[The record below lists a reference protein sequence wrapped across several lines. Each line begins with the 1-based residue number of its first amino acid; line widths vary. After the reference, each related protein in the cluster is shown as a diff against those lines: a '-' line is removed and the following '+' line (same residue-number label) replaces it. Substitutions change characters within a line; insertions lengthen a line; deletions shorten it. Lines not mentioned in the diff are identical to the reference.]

1 MEKLIKEK
9 YEKWL
14 KADLPQDLREQLE
27 SLNEEEIN
35 DCFYCDLEFGTAGI
49 RGVLGPGSNRLNIYV
64 IRKVSKAFAEF
75 LLKFDS
81 KAKEDG
87 VVISHDNRLYSR
99 EFTLESAKM
108 LASYGI
114 KVYIFDSLRP
124 TPELSFAVR
133 KMHAAG
139 GIMITASHNP
149 KEYNGFKVYDREGC
163 QLTPSKI
170 KPYIDIIN
178 TYGSE
183 IDTTFGDS
191 EVKGDIITLG
201 KDVDIDFIE
210 HVESILLNPQLS
222 KENFKIVFT
231 PQHGTSLEIAKMLFS
246 RLGYDVVYVKEQCS
260 FDPLFS
266 STPSP
271 NPEDPRAYGLALEY
285 AKKENADIIMVTDP
299 DADRCGI
306 AFKDSKGEYQLYT
319 GNQTGAL
326 LIDYVLSQRK
336 AKGLLHKNGVLFDS
350 VVTSSF
356 GQKVARSY
364 GISVE
369 SVLTGFK
376 FIGDR
381 IKHYEETKEK
391 VFEFG
396 YEESY
401 GYVLAPFVR
410 DKDSLQALLMIA
422 EMTNYHLKNG
432 KTLDVVYDE
441 LQQAHGYHFDKLF
454 SIYFEGQ
461 NGKVKMDSIM
471 SSLRENPLKE
481 VNGVKVSYVEDYKTS
496 RVVNVNNELIR
507 KIDLL
512 PSDML
517 KYFFEDGSTI
527 AIRPSGTEPKCKFYY
542 GVNDKD
548 KELVK
553 DLPAT
558 LHKDLLKILGI
569 E

>member
-271 NPEDPRAYGLALEY
+271 NPEDPRAYGLATEY
-285 AKKENADIIMVTDP
+285 AKRVNADIIMVTDP

-336 AKGLLHKNGVLFDS
+336 AKGLLHENGVLFDS

-441 LQQAHGYHFDKLF
+441 LQQVHGYHFDKLF

-517 KYFFEDGSTI
+517 KYYFEDGSTI

-542 GVNDKD
+542 GAVGTSQQEVNEKP
-548 KELVK
+548 
-553 DLPAT
+553 DLM
-558 LHKDLLKILGI
+558 HKDILKILGL
-569 E
+569 

>member
-1 MEKLIKEK
+1 MENTIKQK

-14 KADLPQDLREQLE
+14 KADLPQDLKEQLL
-27 SLNEEEIN
+27 SLTEEEIN

-64 IRKVSKAFAEF
+64 IRKVTKAFAEF
-75 LLKFDS
+75 LLNSDS
-81 KAKEDG
+81 KTKEDG

-99 EFTLESAKM
+99 EFTLEAAKM
-108 LASYGI
+108 LSSYGI
-114 KVYIFDSLRP
+114 KVYIFDDLRP

-133 KMHAAG
+133 KMKAAG

-163 QLTPSKI
+163 QLTPKKI
-170 KPYIDIIN
+170 KPYIDIIK

-183 IDTTFGDS
+183 IDTVFGDS
-191 EVKGDIITLG
+191 EIKGEIITLG
-201 KDVDIDFIE
+201 KEVDIDFIE
-210 HVESILLNPQLS
+210 HVESILLNPELD
-222 KENFKIVFT
+222 KNNFKIVFT
-231 PQHGTSLEIAKMLFS
+231 PQHGTSLELAAMLFE
-246 RLGYDVVYVKEQCS
+246 RLGYQVIYVKEQCNH
-260 FDPLFS
+260 DPLFGG
-266 STPSP
+266 TPSP
-271 NPEDPRAYGLALEY
+271 NPEDPRAYDLAIDY
-285 AKKENADIIMVTDP
+285 AKRENADIIMVTDP

-306 AFKDSKGEYQLYT
+306 AFKNAQGEYQLFT

-336 AKGLLHKNGVLFDS
+336 AKGLLHENGVLFDS

-356 GQKVARSY
+356 GQKVARFY

-376 FIGDR
+376 FIGDK
-381 IKHYEETKEK
+381 IKHYEDTKEK

-422 EMTNYHLKNG
+422 EMTNFYLLQG

-441 LQQAHGYHFDKLF
+441 LQQLHGYHFDKLF

-471 SSLRENPLKE
+471 ESLRRQPLSE
-481 VNGVKVSYVEDYKTS
+481 VDGVKVDFIEDYQTS
-496 RVVNVNNELIR
+496 KVVNPNNELIR
-507 KIDLL
+507 EIDL
-512 PSDML
+512 PKSDMI
-517 KYFFEDGSTI
+517 KYYFIDGSTI

-542 GVNDKD
+542 GAVGKSQNEVAEKPDKMHSAI
-548 KELVK
+548 LN
-553 DLPAT
+553 
-558 LHKDLLKILGI
+558 ILGL
-569 E
+569 

>member
-1 MEKLIKEK
+1 MEKVIKEK

-27 SLNEEEIN
+27 AMNEEQIN

-75 LLKFDS
+75 LIQSDP

-108 LASYGI
+108 LSSYGI
-114 KVYIFDSLRP
+114 KVYIFDSLRA

-133 KMHAAG
+133 KLHAVG

-170 KPYIDIIN
+170 KPYIDIIK
-178 TYGSE
+178 TYASE
-183 IDTTFGDS
+183 IDTTFGS
-191 EVKGDIITLG
+191 NEVKGEIITLG
-201 KDVDIDFIE
+201 KDVDIDYIE
-210 HVESILLNPQLS
+210 HVESILLNPQLD
-222 KENFKIVFT
+222 KKGFKIVFT
-231 PQHGTSLEIAKMLFS
+231 PQHGTSLEVAKELFD
-246 RLGYDVVYVKEQCS
+246 RLGYEVIYVTEQCEH
-260 FDPLFS
+260 DPLFGA
-266 STPSP
+266 TISP
-271 NPEDPRAYGLALEY
+271 NPEDPRAYILPLEY
-285 AKKENADIIMVTDP
+285 AKREDADIIMMTDP

-306 AFKDSKGEYQLYT
+306 AFKDSKGEWQLYT

-326 LIDYVLSQRK
+326 LIDYVFAQRK
-336 AKGLLHKNGVLFDS
+336 AKGLLHENGVMFDS

-364 GISVE
+364 GVEVE

-410 DKDSLQALLMIA
+410 DKDSLQALLMVA
-422 EMTNYHLKNG
+422 EMTNYYRLQG
-432 KTLDVVYDE
+432 KTLDIVYDE
-441 LQQAHGYHFDKLF
+441 LQQKHGYHSDKLF

-471 SSLRENPLKE
+471 SGLRENPLKE
-481 VNGVKVSYVEDYKTS
+481 VAGVKVAYIEDYKTS
-496 RVVNVNNELIR
+496 KVVNPNNELIR
-507 KIDLL
+507 KIELL
-512 PSDML
+512 PSDMI

-542 GVNDKD
+542 GSVGKSQEEVNTKP
-548 KELVK
+548 
-553 DLPAT
+553 DLM
-558 LHKDLLKILGI
+558 HKDILKILGL
-569 E
+569 

>member
-381 IKHYEETKEK
+381 IKHYEETK
-391 VFEFG
+391 
-396 YEESY
+396 
-401 GYVLAPFVR
+401 
-410 DKDSLQALLMIA
+410 
-422 EMTNYHLKNG
+422 
-432 KTLDVVYDE
+432 
-441 LQQAHGYHFDKLF
+441 
-454 SIYFEGQ
+454 
-461 NGKVKMDSIM
+461 
-471 SSLRENPLKE
+471 
-481 VNGVKVSYVEDYKTS
+481 
-496 RVVNVNNELIR
+496 
-507 KIDLL
+507 
-512 PSDML
+512 
-517 KYFFEDGSTI
+517 
-527 AIRPSGTEPKCKFYY
+527 
-542 GVNDKD
+542 
-548 KELVK
+548 
-553 DLPAT
+553 
-558 LHKDLLKILGI
+558 
-569 E
+569 

>member
-1 MEKLIKEK
+1 MEKIIKEK

-14 KADLPQDLREQLE
+14 KADLPQDLKEQLE
-27 SLNEEEIN
+27 MMNEEEIN

-49 RGVLGPGSNRLNIYV
+49 RGILGPGSNRLNIYV

-75 LLKFDS
+75 LLQSDP

-108 LASYGI
+108 LASHGI

-170 KPYIDIIN
+170 KPYIDIIK

-183 IDTTFGDS
+183 IDTTFGNS
-191 EVKGDIITLG
+191 EVKGDIVTLG
-201 KDVDIDFIE
+201 KEVDLDFIE

-222 KENFKIVFT
+222 KNDFKIVFT
-231 PQHGTSLEIAKMLFS
+231 PQHGTSLELAKMLFE
-246 RLGYDVVYVKEQCS
+246 RLGYNVIYVEEQCS
-260 FDPLFS
+260 HDPLFGA
-266 STPSP
+266 TPSP
-271 NPEDPRAYGLALEY
+271 NPEDPRAYLLALEY
-285 AKKENADIIMVTDP
+285 AKKEDADIIMVTDP

-306 AFKDSKGEYQLYT
+306 AFKDAKGEYQLYT

-336 AKGLLHKNGVLFDS
+336 KKGLLHDNGVLFDS

-422 EMTNYHLKNG
+422 EMTNYHLKKG

-441 LQQAHGYHFDKLF
+441 LQQVHGYHFDKLF

-461 NGKVKMDSIM
+461 NGKMKMDSIM

-481 VNGVKVSYVEDYKTS
+481 VAGVKVDYIEDYKTS
-496 RVVNVNNELIR
+496 VVINSNNQMIR

-512 PSDML
+512 PSDMI

-542 GVNDKD
+542 GAVGTSQKEVNEKP
-548 KELVK
+548 
-553 DLPAT
+553 DLM
-558 LHKDLLKILGI
+558 HQDILKILGL
-569 E
+569 

>member
-222 KENFKIVFT
+222 KDNFKIVFT

-306 AFKDSKGEYQLYT
+306 AFKDSKGEYQLFT

-441 LQQAHGYHFDKLF
+441 LQQVHGYHFDKLF

-517 KYFFEDGSTI
+517 KYYFEDGSTI

-542 GVNDKD
+542 GAVGTSQQEVNEKP
-548 KELVK
+548 
-553 DLPAT
+553 DLM
-558 LHKDLLKILGI
+558 HKDILKILGL
-569 E
+569 

>member
-35 DCFYCDLEFGTAGI
+35 DCFYCDVEFGTAGI

-81 KAKEDG
+81 KAKESG

-441 LQQAHGYHFDKLF
+441 LQQVHGYHFDKLF

-542 GVNDKD
+542 GAVGTSQKEVNEKP
-548 KELVK
+548 
-553 DLPAT
+553 DLM
-558 LHKDLLKILGI
+558 HKDILRILGL
-569 E
+569 

>member
-1 MEKLIKEK
+1 MDKLIKEK

-14 KADLPQDLREQLE
+14 KADLPQDLKEQLL

-75 LLKFDS
+75 LIQSDP

-133 KMHAAG
+133 KMNAVG

-183 IDTTFGDS
+183 IDTTFGNS
-191 EVKGDIITLG
+191 EVKGEIITLG

-231 PQHGTSLEIAKMLFS
+231 PQHGTSLEVAKMLFD
-246 RLGYDVVYVKEQCS
+246 RLGYDVVYVEEQCS
-260 FDPLFS
+260 HDPLFGA
-266 STPSP
+266 TPSP
-271 NPEDPRAYGLALEY
+271 NPEDPRAYILALEY
-285 AKKENADIIMVTDP
+285 ANRVNADIIMVTDP

-336 AKGLLHKNGVLFDS
+336 AKGLLHENGVLFDS

-441 LQQAHGYHFDKLF
+441 LQQVHGYHFDKLF

-481 VNGVKVSYVEDYKTS
+481 VAGVKVSYVEDYKTS
-496 RVVNVNNELIR
+496 RVVNVDNELIR

-542 GVNDKD
+542 GAVGTSQKEVNEKP
-548 KELVK
+548 
-553 DLPAT
+553 DLM
-558 LHKDLLKILGI
+558 HKDILKILGL
-569 E
+569 

>member
-14 KADLPQDLREQLE
+14 KADLPQDLKEQLE

-75 LLKFDS
+75 LIQTDS
-81 KAKEDG
+81 RAKEDG

-133 KMHAAG
+133 KMNAVG

-170 KPYIDIIN
+170 KPYIDIIK

-191 EVKGDIITLG
+191 EVKGEIITLG
-201 KDVDIDFIE
+201 KEVDIDFIE

-231 PQHGTSLEIAKMLFS
+231 PQHGTSLEIAKMLFD
-246 RLGYDVVYVKEQCS
+246 RLGYDVVYVEEQCS
-260 FDPLFS
+260 HDPLFGA
-266 STPSP
+266 TPSP
-271 NPEDPRAYGLALEY
+271 NPEDPRAYILATEY
-285 AKKENADIIMVTDP
+285 AKRVNADIIMVTDP

-336 AKGLLHKNGVLFDS
+336 EKGLLHENGVLFDS

-441 LQQAHGYHFDKLF
+441 LQQVHGYHFDKLF

-517 KYFFEDGSTI
+517 KYYFEDGSTI

-542 GVNDKD
+542 GVVGTSQQEVNEKPDLMHNDI
-548 KELVK
+548 
-553 DLPAT
+553 
-558 LHKDLLKILGI
+558 LKILGL
-569 E
+569 